1 MDNNSKIFIAIA
13 AIIPTLLFFIPKI
26 KTEKEKNIIQYGGM
40 LNIYNQKLE
49 KCGNEYM
56 SNGSWDSNKKCSEL
70 EGGVHQIC
78 VNKISK
84 NAKNFSQKTGQSNW
98 SDNRNNDNHCVCLG
112 AWSLYVAKKKRKGK
126 QIKKGILKCD
136 AIPKISLSESYVS
149 KFNEGWNKWNGN
161 ELDEQIKDG
170 VEKLFDSCYTGEH
183 KDELRKNYCDFAKSV
198 PSLRESSKFSK
209 YCKNT

>member
-26 KTEKEKNIIQYGGM
+26 KTEKEKNIIQHGGM

-70 EGGVHQIC
+70 GGGVHQIC

-84 NAKNFSQKTGQSNW
+84 NAKNFSIKTGIW
-98 SDNRNNDNHCVCLG
+98 D
-112 AWSLYVAKKKRKGK
+112 K
-126 QIKKGILKCD
+126 
-136 AIPKISLSESYVS
+136 
-149 KFNEGWNKWNGN
+149 
-161 ELDEQIKDG
+161 
-170 VEKLFDSCYTGEH
+170 
-183 KDELRKNYCDFAKSV
+183 
-198 PSLRESSKFSK
+198 
-209 YCKNT
+209 